1 MSRRDNASHRCRRCR
16 MLGGLCVCD
25 LIPSPRIETRT
36 RLVLLIHRFEDRKP
50 TNTGRLA
57 VECLANSVVVV
68 RGHESEPTPPF
79 AWDPGTQPL
88 LLFPHEGATPLADA
102 RLAPDRPVTL
112 IVPDGNWRQAS
123 KVRQRVPGLRELPC
137 VSLPAG
143 ERSMYRLRAEA
154 HAAGLSTIE
163 ANARALGLLEGEHVR
178 RALELVFRAMVER
191 TLWSRGQVPTAQ
203 VTGGIPVGTVRHD
216 PRSPGH
222 VLVLGDA
229 QRLVDDDR

>member
-1 MSRRDNASHRCRRCR
+1 
-16 MLGGLCVCD
+16 
-25 LIPSPRIETRT
+25 
-36 RLVLLIHRFEDRKP
+36 
-50 TNTGRLA
+50 
-57 VECLANSVVVV
+57 
-68 RGHESEPTPPF
+68 
-79 AWDPGTQPL
+79 
-88 LLFPHEGATPLADA
+88 
-102 RLAPDRPVTL
+102 
-112 IVPDGNWRQAS
+112 
-123 KVRQRVPGLRELPC
+123 VPGLRELPC

-163 ANARALGLLEGEHVR
+163 AIARALGLLEGEHVR